1 MTNEISVTGMILSL
15 EEKQTGT
22 GECFY
27 MLDLQ
32 PFYGPVIRTQV
43 WNKGYEFIKSNLL
56 RADKNGINGDVIE
69 LKGYTHNYILS
80 TKNGDVQYTTF
91 KCNYVGRPTAKA
103 TYTGSFLQEDS
114 SIPCLSNEVGFWFVP
129 DVKCIH
135 KNEVVPTNKI
145 QCTVPLTNAQFD
157 KLRNLLTKGT
167 RLELSGSIDNT
178 DKRLTK
184 LSVTSFKEEIIDA
197 KA

>member
-80 TKNGDVQYTTF
+80 TKWR
-91 KCNYVGRPTAKA
+91 C
-103 TYTGSFLQEDS
+103 
-114 SIPCLSNEVGFWFVP
+114 SIHYF
-129 DVKCIH
+129 
-135 KNEVVPTNKI
+135 
-145 QCTVPLTNAQFD
+145 
-157 KLRNLLTKGT
+157 
-167 RLELSGSIDNT
+167 
-178 DKRLTK
+178 
-184 LSVTSFKEEIIDA
+184 
-197 KA
+197 

>member
-32 PFYGPVIRTQV
+32 PFYGPAIRTQV

-69 LKGYTHNYILS
+69 LKATGNLRVVNVEKFLKHINPRVYS
-80 TKNGDVQYTTF
+80 TLLH
-91 KCNYVGRPTAKA
+91 VGLLRRRP
-103 TYTGSFLQEDS
+103 FLF
-114 SIPCLSNEVGFWFVP
+114 LFSN
-129 DVKCIH
+129 I
-135 KNEVVPTNKI
+135 I
-145 QCTVPLTNAQFD
+145 Y
-157 KLRNLLTKGT
+157 R
-167 RLELSGSIDNT
+167 
-178 DKRLTK
+178 
-184 LSVTSFKEEIIDA
+184 SV
-197 KA
+197 